1 MNFFML
7 YFLSNLLSSFIL
19 IASTNSMYG
28 RLHNIFSYGIFHI
41 IFSSGMESSYSAWE
55 AEQERNKKAALA
67 AA

>member
-1 MNFFML
+1 
-7 YFLSNLLSSFIL
+7 
-19 IASTNSMYG
+19 MYG
-28 RLHNIFSYGIFHI
+28 RFHNIFSYGIFHI